1 MSMDEIRLGA
11 VPTRAWTRGRVTAFV
26 KRHSLAWELVMAALT
41 VIYVVVAFLQDQGS
55 AGLVIVATQVLAGIF
70 VIEFS
75 LRFYDSPSRRVYL
88 RNHWLDIVTCIP
100 VVGSFR
106 ALRLVRL
113 LAFVRLGASL
123 RAFGLGAAASE
134 RVHGGSGL
142 WVLAPIL
149 IIIWVAAAYGFY
161 TLEGGINPH
170 IKTFGDALYFALV
183 TGSTVGYGD
192 VTPVTSEGKVLTGLV
207 IFVGIG
213 LLGFASAQLT
223 AKLLPQRNEVAEL
236 RATVDRQCELLNELN
251 ARLDAVTGMLEQRA
265 KGALSHDAGHEVP
278 QLA

>member
-1 MSMDEIRLGA
+1 VQEIRLGPD
-11 VPTRAWTRGRVTAFV
+11 PTRALTRGRITALV
-26 KRHSLAWELVMAALT
+26 KRHTLAWELVMAALT
-41 VIYVVVAFLQDQGS
+41 VVYVVVAFLQDQGS
-55 AGLVIVATQVLAGIF
+55 AGLVLVVTQVLAGIF

-88 RNHWLDIVTCIP
+88 RNHWIDIVTCIP

-113 LAFVRLGASL
+113 LAFFRLGASL
-123 RAFGLGAAASE
+123 RAFGLGAAASD
-134 RVHGGSGL
+134 RVHGGAGL
-142 WVLAPIL
+142 WVLAPIML
-149 IIIWVAAAYGFY
+149 VVWVAAAYGFY
-161 TLEGGINPH
+161 TLEGGVNPH
-170 IKTFGDALYFALV
+170 IKTFGDAMYFALV

-236 RATVDRQCELLNELN
+236 RATMDRQCELLNELN

-265 KGALSHDAGHEVP
+265 KGTLSHDAGHEVP
-278 QLA
+278 QLV

>member
-1 MSMDEIRLGA
+1 MSTEEIRLT
-11 VPTRAWTRGRVTAFV
+11 PTRAWTRGRITAFV
-26 KRHSLAWELVMAALT
+26 KRHTLAWELVMAALT
-41 VIYVVVAFLQDQGS
+41 VVYVVVAFLQDQGS
-55 AGLVIVATQVLAGIF
+55 AGLVLVATQVLAGIF

-134 RVHGGSGL
+134 RVHGGAGL
-142 WVLAPIL
+142 WVLAPIML
-149 IIIWVAAAYGFY
+149 VVWVAAAYGFY
-161 TLEGGINPH
+161 TLEGGVNPH

-183 TGSTVGYGD
+183 TASTVGYGD
-192 VTPVTSEGKVLTGLV
+192 VTPVTSEGKVLTGMV

-223 AKLLPQRNEVAEL
+223 AKLLPQRNEAAEL
-236 RATVDRQCELLNELN
+236 RATVDRQCEMLQELN
-251 ARLDAVTGMLEQRA
+251 TRLDAVTGLLEQRA
-265 KGALSHDAGHEVP
+265 KGALSHEAGHEVP
-278 QLA
+278 QLV

>member
-1 MSMDEIRLGA
+1 MSTEEILLGA
-11 VPTRAWTRGRVTAFV
+11 APTRAWTRGRVAAFV
-26 KRHSLAWELVMAALT
+26 QRHALAWELVMAALT
-41 VIYVVVAFLQDQGS
+41 IVYVVVAFLQDQGS
-55 AGLVIVATQVLAGIF
+55 SGPVLLATQLLAGFF

-75 LRFYDSPSRRVYL
+75 LRLYDSPSRRVYL

-106 ALRLVRL
+106 VLRLVRL
-113 LAFVRLGASL
+113 LAFVRLGANL

-134 RVHGGSGL
+134 RVYGGAGL
-142 WVLAPIL
+142 WVLAPVL
-149 IIIWVAAAYGFY
+149 LVVWVAAAYGFY
-161 TLEGGINPH
+161 TLEGGVNPN

-183 TGSTVGYGD
+183 TASTVGYGD

-213 LLGFASAQLT
+213 LLGFGSAQLT

-236 RATVDRQCELLNELN
+236 KATVDRQCQMLEDLNT
-251 ARLDAVTGMLEQRA
+251 RLAGVTGLLEQQA
-265 KGALSHDAGHEVP
+265 KGALSHEAGHEVP
-278 QLA
+278 QLV

>member
-1 MSMDEIRLGA
+1 
-11 VPTRAWTRGRVTAFV
+11 
-26 KRHSLAWELVMAALT
+26 MAALT
-41 VIYVVVAFLQDQGS
+41 VVYVVVAFLQDQGS
-55 AGLVIVATQVLAGIF
+55 GGLVLVVTQVLAGIF

-113 LAFVRLGASL
+113 LAFFRLGASL
-123 RAFGLGAAASE
+123 RAFGLGAAASD
-134 RVHGGSGL
+134 RVHGGAGL
-142 WVLAPIL
+142 WVLAPIML
-149 IIIWVAAAYGFY
+149 VVWVAAAYGFY
-161 TLEGGINPH
+161 TLEGGVNPH
-170 IKTFGDALYFALV
+170 IKTFGDAMYFALV

-207 IFVGIG
+207 IFLGIG

-236 RATVDRQCELLNELN
+236 RATMDRQCELLNELN

-265 KGALSHDAGHEVP
+265 KGALTHEAGHEVP
-278 QLA
+278 QLV

>member
-1 MSMDEIRLGA
+1 MSTEEIRLS
-11 VPTRAWTRGRVTAFV
+11 PTRAWTRGRVTAFV
-26 KRHSLAWELVMAALT
+26 KRHALAWELVMAGLT
-41 VIYVVVAFLQDQGS
+41 VVYVVVAFLQDQGS
-55 AGLVIVATQVLAGIF
+55 AGLVLIATQILAGIF

-75 LRFYDSPSRRVYL
+75 VRFYDSPSRRVYL

-134 RVHGGSGL
+134 RVHGGAGL
-142 WVLAPIL
+142 WVLAPIM
-149 IIIWVAAAYGFY
+149 IVVWVAAAYGFY
-161 TLEGGINPH
+161 TLEGGVNPH
-170 IKTFGDALYFALV
+170 IKTFGDAMYFALV
-183 TGSTVGYGD
+183 TASTVGYGD

-223 AKLLPQRNEVAEL
+223 AKLLPQRNEAAEL

-251 ARLDAVTGMLEQRA
+251 TRLDAVTRLLEQRA
-265 KGALSHDAGHEVP
+265 KGALSHEAGHEVP
-278 QLA
+278 QLV

>member
-1 MSMDEIRLGA
+1 L
-11 VPTRAWTRGRVTAFV
+11 TRGRITALV
-26 KRHSLAWELVMAALT
+26 KRHTLAWELVMAALT
-41 VIYVVVAFLQDQGS
+41 VVYVVVAFLQDQGS
-55 AGLVIVATQVLAGIF
+55 AGLVLVVTQVLAGIF

-113 LAFVRLGASL
+113 LAFFRLGASL
-123 RAFGLGAAASE
+123 RAFGLGAAASD
-134 RVHGGSGL
+134 RVHGGAGL
-142 WVLAPIL
+142 WVLAPIML
-149 IIIWVAAAYGFY
+149 VVWVAAAYGFY
-161 TLEGGINPH
+161 TLEGGVNPH
-170 IKTFGDALYFALV
+170 IKTFGDAMYFALV

-223 AKLLPQRNEVAEL
+223 ATLLPQRNEVAEL
-236 RATVDRQCELLNELN
+236 RATMDRQCELLNELN
-251 ARLDAVTGMLEQRA
+251 ARLDAVTGMLEHRA
-265 KGALSHDAGHEVP
+265 KGTLSHDAGHEVP
-278 QLA
+278 QLV

>member
-1 MSMDEIRLGA
+1 
-11 VPTRAWTRGRVTAFV
+11 VTAFV
-26 KRHSLAWELVMAALT
+26 ARHRLAWELAMAGLT
-41 VIYVVVAFLQDQGS
+41 VVYVVVAFLQDQGS
-55 AGLVIVATQVLAGIF
+55 AGPVLVATEVLAGIF

-75 LRFYDSPSRRVYL
+75 LRFYDSSSRWTYL

-113 LAFVRLGASL
+113 LAFVRLGATL
-123 RAFGLGAAASE
+123 RGLGLGAAASE
-134 RVHGGSGL
+134 RVHGGAGL
-142 WVLAPIL
+142 WVLGPVM
-149 IIIWVAAAYGFY
+149 IIAWVAAAYGFY
-161 TLEGGINPH
+161 TLEGGLNPH

-223 AKLLPQRNEVAEL
+223 AKLLPQRNELAEL
-236 RATVDRQCELLNELN
+236 KATMDRQVQMLQELN
-251 ARLDAVTGMLEQRA
+251 TRLDAVTGMLEQRA
-265 KGALSHDAGHEVP
+265 KGSLSQEPGLEVP
-278 QLA
+278 QLV